1 MHSIDLDTRLVLGM
15 AQGDK
20 SALGQLYDRHAPLL
34 LGVALR
40 LLGDRPE
47 AEDLVHDVL
56 IEAWQRADTYDPARA
71 SVRSWLLLRLRSR
84 ALDRLR
90 SARISR
96 RAGVSDEDLARRPAE
111 VVEDPALTPDR
122 GRLGQQVGQLPD
134 AQHAVVQLIYFEG
147 LSARE
152 AADRLGVPMGTVKSR
167 LAAGIDKLRAALG
180 APR

>member
-96 RAGVSDEDLARRPAE
+96 RAGVSDEVSPGGRPRWWRIPPSPPIAAAWASRSVSCPTPSTRWSSSSTSRASAPERRPI
-111 VVEDPALTPDR
+111 
-122 GRLGQQVGQLPD
+122 G
-134 AQHAVVQLIYFEG
+134 
-147 LSARE
+147 SAC
-152 AADRLGVPMGTVKSR
+152 PW
-167 LAAGIDKLRAALG
+167 
-180 APR
+180 AP